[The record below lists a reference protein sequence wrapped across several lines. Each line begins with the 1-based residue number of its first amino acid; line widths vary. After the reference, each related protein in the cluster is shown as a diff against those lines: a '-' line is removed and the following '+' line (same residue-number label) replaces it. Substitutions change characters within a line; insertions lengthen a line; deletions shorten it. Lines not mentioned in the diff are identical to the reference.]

1 MTQGCRWRPPLEN
14 TPSIQFHLAQSA
26 VPWNFFA
33 AFGGGFHE
41 HERRVHE
48 NGCHA
53 IFAIRQRADEDFIG
67 LAVDCAFLG
76 FAIFD

>member
-1 MTQGCRWRPPLEN
+1 MRILQVFNFISHNQLCPG
-14 TPSIQFHLAQSA
+14 I
-26 VPWNFFA
+26 FFA

-41 HERRVHE
+41 HERRVYE

>member
-26 VPWNFFA
+26 VPWNFFCRLRRRI
-33 AFGGGFHE
+33 
-41 HERRVHE
+41 ERRVHE